1 MLESKGGDEL
11 SPKPSD
17 STGRSTEAA
26 TPGYSLIDTS
36 AQSTTGLCLVD
47 VMGGEGALQ
56 SLRVKPAVFLK
67 LLDRLEHPMVAHHK
81 RRLGTHS
88 YFAYCGGFI
97 IETSTRRPLGF
108 PGTSRQFERQE
119 RVPVSEANTR
129 QPSSSVSSGPI
140 APIKPSVG
148 GRSKPRFV
156 ELPTE
161 DNYYVTEWWNSADDP
176 ALSVAR
182 LRIEPGVTTRA
193 YRLRGVTERYL
204 FLAGHG
210 LVEIDG
216 QNREVGPG
224 DGVLIKGGSWR
235 CITNMG
241 ERDLGLLSI
250 CRPRFKRME
259 HQA

>member
-1 MLESKGGDEL
+1 
-11 SPKPSD
+11 
-17 STGRSTEAA
+17 
-26 TPGYSLIDTS
+26 
-36 AQSTTGLCLVD
+36 
-47 VMGGEGALQ
+47 
-56 SLRVKPAVFLK
+56 
-67 LLDRLEHPMVAHHK
+67 MVAHHK

-97 IETSTRRPLGF
+97 VETSTRRPLSF
-108 PGTSRQFERQE
+108 PGSSRPFEQQE
-119 RVPVSEANTR
+119 REPASEADNR
-129 QPSSSVSSGPI
+129 YSSSTKSSPI
-140 APIKPSVG
+140 VPAKTSDSE
-148 GRSKPRFV
+148 RRKQRFV
-156 ELPTE
+156 EFPTD
-161 DNYYVTEWWNSADDP
+161 DNYYVTEWWNSPDDP

-210 LVEIDG
+210 LIEIDG
-216 QNREVGPG
+216 QSREVGPG
-224 DGVLIKGGSWR
+224 DGVLIKAGSWR

-241 ERDLGLLSI
+241 DRDLGLLSI

>member
-1 MLESKGGDEL
+1 MPESKGGDEL
-11 SPKPSD
+11 SPNPSASSGESASVD
-17 STGRSTEAA
+17 

-36 AQSTTGLCLVD
+36 TSGSAGFCLVD
-47 VMGGEGALQ
+47 VMGGDGALQ

-97 IETSTRRPLGF
+97 IETSTRRPLSF
-108 PGTSRQFERQE
+108 PGSSRRFEKQE
-119 RVPVSEANTR
+119 RVPAGEANIR
-129 QPSSSVSSGPI
+129 RPGS
-140 APIKPSVG
+140 
-148 GRSKPRFV
+148 GRSVPTAPARPSDSRRSRQRFV
-156 ELPTE
+156 ELPTD
-161 DNYYVTEWWNSADDP
+161 DNYYVTEWWNSPDDP

-193 YRLRGVTERYL
+193 YRLRGVTERFL

-210 LVEIDG
+210 LIEIDG

-224 DGVLIKGGSWR
+224 DGVLIKSGSWR